1 MLKVACSVIVPCIA
15 DSLLKSVVGSNPP
28 CPERS
33 IKVKCVTLLKSK
45 VLTSSLKM
53 VEYKSHGNFY
63 ISIMVLFTFK
73 VG

>member
-1 MLKVACSVIVPCIA
+1 MSELCKLVTVHAEGVACSIIVPCIA

-45 VLTSSLKM
+45 VLTSSLEIGG
-53 VEYKSHGNFY
+53 V
-63 ISIMVLFTFK
+63 
-73 VG
+73 